1 MGKFFE
7 ELRRRNVV
15 RVAGVYAVV
24 AWGLVQI
31 ATTLEESMGLPTWFD
46 GLIVAFLLIGLPVA
60 LLFAWAFELT
70 PDGVVRT
77 EDVAAGESIGQETGR
92 KLDYAI
98 VAGILLLGAIILWQG
113 SRVSD
118 QVEIIPRT
126 VAAESARADP
136 IRVDLEDSF
145 APPEKSIAVL
155 PFENR
160 SPNPDDAFFADGMHD
175 DLLTHLSKISDMH
188 VISRTSVM
196 GYADTDLKIP
206 EIARDLGVATVMEGA
221 VQRAGSRVRINV
233 QLIDAVTDAHLWA
246 EIYDRELTADNI
258 FDIQSEITKAIATAL
273 NSVLSSADTEQ
284 LDTRPTESMEAYD
297 AYLAGQ
303 LKSDVFYS
311 QRERYDEAIALFD
324 LAISHDPDF
333 AEAYAGK
340 AYTQVA
346 AYWYAVG
353 DEPWLEWAL
362 ESLQQAEA
370 LAPDSVETLTA
381 RGYFYYWGLLDYD
394 TANSAFERALDQSPN
409 NILTLAGYAFSNRRA
424 GNFEVALA
432 ALEKGHR
439 VDPMNHDVVL
449 SLADTYVKLG
459 HFGEARSAYRRAE
472 AIRFGEAIDPSQGI
486 NIFLAMGDADRAW
499 DVIADP
505 TKELSPDVYYY
516 RFGVALATRDPEKIE
531 HALESWPEDMRR
543 PTDSYG
549 AYDLAKARALQFL
562 GKEDEAHKLLTE
574 LQARLNASENPYP
587 QGWKA
592 NAIYW
597 PIELPGLLGDLDG
610 VRALI
615 REHDAESLP
624 DAWGRTDKL
633 MSYAVALATAGDRD
647 AAFDYIDRLISEFG
661 PHQFARLSVT
671 VEFDAYRDDPRWLA
685 HKTDYEVWLADL

>member
-31 ATTLEESMGLPTWFD
+31 ATTLEESMGLPSWFD

-77 EDVAAGESIGQETGR
+77 EDVAAGESIGRKTGR
-92 KLDYAI
+92 KLDFAI
-98 VAGILLLGAIILWQG
+98 IGGILLLGAIIIWQG
-113 SRVSD
+113 SRVPD
-118 QVEIIPRT
+118 QVENVPETI
-126 VAAESARADP
+126 AAEIAEGEPLVA
-136 IRVDLEDSF
+136 DLEDTF

-175 DLLTHLSKISDMH
+175 DLLTHLSKIRDMH

-258 FDIQSEITKAIATAL
+258 FEIQSEITKAIATAL
-273 NSVLSSADTEQ
+273 NSVLSSADKEQ
-284 LDTRPTESMEAYD
+284 LETRPTESLEAYD
-297 AYLAGQ
+297 AYMAGR
-303 LKSDVFYS
+303 LKSNVFFS
-311 QRERYDEAIALFD
+311 QRERFDEAIALFD
-324 LAISHDPDF
+324 LAISYDPDF

-346 AYWYAVG
+346 AYWYAIG

-381 RGYFYYWGLLDYD
+381 RGYYYYWGLLDYD
-394 TANSAFERALDQSPN
+394 TANTAFERALDQSPN

-424 GNFEVALA
+424 GNFDVALA
-432 ALEKGHR
+432 ALEHGHR
-439 VDPMNHDVVL
+439 VDPMSHDVVL
-449 SLADTYVKLG
+449 SLQIPTSSSG
-459 HFGEARSAYRRAE
+459 TSAKR
-472 AIRFGEAIDPSQGI
+472 GPH
-486 NIFLAMGDADRAW
+486 
-499 DVIADP
+499 
-505 TKELSPDVYYY
+505 T
-516 RFGVALATRDPEKIE
+516 
-531 HALESWPEDMRR
+531 
-543 PTDSYG
+543 
-549 AYDLAKARALQFL
+549 
-562 GKEDEAHKLLTE
+562 
-574 LQARLNASENPYP
+574 
-587 QGWKA
+587 
-592 NAIYW
+592 
-597 PIELPGLLGDLDG
+597 G
-610 VRALI
+610 VR
-615 REHDAESLP
+615 R
-624 DAWGRTDKL
+624 R
-633 MSYAVALATAGDRD
+633 
-647 AAFDYIDRLISEFG
+647 FDLVR
-661 PHQFARLSVT
+661 
-671 VEFDAYRDDPRWLA
+671 
-685 HKTDYEVWLADL
+685 

>member
-1 MGKFFE
+1 VGNFFE

-24 AWGLVQI
+24 AWVLIQI
-31 ATTLEESMGLPTWFD
+31 ATALEESMNLPSWFD
-46 GLIVAFLLIGLPVA
+46 GLIVALLLIGLPVA

-77 EDVAAGESIGQETGR
+77 ENVLSGESITGDTGR

-98 VAGILLLGAIILWQG
+98 IGGILVLGAIMLWQG
-113 SRVSD
+113 NRVPD
-118 QVEIIPRT
+118 QIEDLAQPDAGEI
-126 VAAESARADP
+126 AATGSLTEE
-136 IRVDLEDSF
+136 LEDTF

-160 SPNPDDAFFADGMHD
+160 SPNPDDVFFADGMHD
-175 DLLTHLSKISDMH
+175 DLLTHLSKIRDMH

-221 VQRAGSRVRINV
+221 VQRAGNRVRINV

-273 NSVLSSADTEQ
+273 NSVLSSADKEQ
-284 LDTRPTESMEAYD
+284 LDTRPTESVEAYD
-297 AYLAGQ
+297 AYMAGR
-303 LKSDVFYS
+303 LKSNVFYS
-311 QRERYDEAIALFD
+311 QRKRFDEAIASFD
-324 LAISHDPDF
+324 LAISYDPDF

-346 AYWYAVG
+346 AYWYAIG

-381 RGYFYYWGLLDYD
+381 RGYYYYWGLLDYD
-394 TANSAFERALDQSPN
+394 TANTAFERALDQSPN
-409 NILTLAGYAFSNRRA
+409 NILTLAGYAYSNRRA

-432 ALEKGHR
+432 ALEQGHR
-439 VDPMNHDVVL
+439 LDPMSHDVVL

-472 AIRFGEAIDPSQGI
+472 AIRFGEVIDPTQGI
-486 NIFLAMGDADRAW
+486 DVFLGMGDTDRAW
-499 DVIADP
+499 DVIVNP
-505 TKELSPDVYYY
+505 TTELSPDVYYY
-516 RFGVALATRDPEKIE
+516 RFNVALATRDPEKIE
-531 HALESWPEDMRR
+531 YALESWPEDMRR
-543 PTDSYG
+543 PADSYG
-549 AYDLAKARALQFL
+549 AYDLAKGRALRFL
-562 GKEDEAHKLLTE
+562 GKEGEAHKLLTE

-597 PIELPGLLGDLDG
+597 PVELPGLLGDLDG
-610 VRALI
+610 VRAVI
-615 REHDAESLP
+615 REHEAESLP

-633 MSYAVALATAGDRD
+633 KSFAAALAAAGDPD
-647 AAFDYIDRLISEFG
+647 AAFDYIGRLISEYG
-661 PHQFARLSVT
+661 PFQFASLSVA
-671 VEFDAYRDDPRWLA
+671 VEFDALHDDVRWLA
-685 HKTDYEVWLADL
+685 HKADYEVWLARN